1 MAELNT
7 INTLFLPLS
16 MEKEVQAHLDI
27 PEGVRSEGWVYVLT
41 NPYMP
46 GIYKIGMTTNE
57 PEFRANQIS
66 HGTGI
71 PAPFEVSEAYFS
83 ENPKQ
88 DEQDIHEYLSDF
100 RINQSR
106 EFFQC
111 SEEDVE
117 EAFSAAGLVRR
128 TSSAEELADR
138 FNVVCF
144 ETEKRFSLEE
154 MFDDL
159 DLHVFGCKFAATKR
173 LVEIAKSYIDH
184 FQRLGCSIVFMNGRA
199 IPILTE
205 FEQQRSA
212 HIKACNAAGAYGPQ
226 KPLEF

>member
-66 HGTGI
+66 QGTGI

-83 ENPKQ
+83 ENPKK
-88 DEQDIHEYLSDF
+88 DEQDIHEYLLT
-100 RINQSR
+100 
-106 EFFQC
+106 
-111 SEEDVE
+111 SESIRAES
-117 EAFSAAGLVRR
+117 F
-128 TSSAEELADR
+128 SSAL
-138 FNVVCF
+138 
-144 ETEKRFSLEE
+144 KRTL
-154 MFDDL
+154 
-159 DLHVFGCKFAATKR
+159 KK
-173 LVEIAKSYIDH
+173 
-184 FQRLGCSIVFMNGRA
+184 
-199 IPILTE
+199 
-205 FEQQRSA
+205 RSA
-212 HIKACNAAGAYGPQ
+212 LQG
-226 KPLEF
+226 